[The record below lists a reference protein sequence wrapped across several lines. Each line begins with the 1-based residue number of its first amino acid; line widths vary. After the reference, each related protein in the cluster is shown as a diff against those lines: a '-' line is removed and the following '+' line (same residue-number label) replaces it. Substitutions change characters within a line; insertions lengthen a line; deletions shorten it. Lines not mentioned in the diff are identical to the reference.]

1 MFDPFFA
8 YVESSAPSE
17 WITGDLWAF
26 PVILIFHTVGLAFLV
41 GANVV
46 VAARVLGVAPGVPL
60 PTLARYFRVAWIGF
74 WLNAASGVMLL
85 IGYPTKALTNPL
97 FYFKLALIAAAIIMM
112 RALHRRIGD
121 EPHRLR
127 FLATVLLACWALS
140 IIAGRLLAY
149 TYTRLQVVEFL

>member
-8 YVESSAPSE
+8 AVESSALSE

-41 GANVV
+41 GSNVAV
-46 VAARVLGVAPGVPL
+46 SARILGAATGVPL
-60 PTLARYFRVAWIGF
+60 TTLGRYFRVAWVGF
-74 WLNAASGVMLL
+74 WLNAASGVLL
-85 IGYPTKALTNPL
+85 LVAYPTKALTNPL
-97 FYFKLALIAAAIIMM
+97 FYIKLLLVALAIAMM
-112 RALHRRIGD
+112 RAMRRRLTD
-121 EPHRLR
+121 EPGRLR
-127 FLATVLLACWALS
+127 FLAAGLLACWALS